1 MTDQHYNVVI
11 IGTSPLGITE
21 AVWQKNQGKSV
32 INIDDKAVAGG
43 AWTTIEHEGIPAV
56 EIGCH
61 IWEVEKSATDFLRA
75 FYDLNLVSLKPQPR
89 ILKKRF
95 SIPYGWKMNFVT
107 LKYIAKRLMRMEIKR
122 MRAGLR
128 TPEFT
133 FSLVRR
139 KYLYPKGGAN
149 ELHSKV
155 ISKIESEQLEISLNT
170 ELKTVKLNENTV
182 ELELKNGI
190 QFSCDHLVLT
200 SLSSIETIAFED
212 GTVISPKTK
221 QVDYIHVHLLLK
233 TAIPRKFSYE
243 RWMDDEYI
251 HRVSDMTSQVQD
263 ELNATEKLIC
273 VGIHAM
279 KYHASSHEKLLEEIL
294 NRLKDRKLIEKNAE
308 LVQHGFNVFPS
319 HYNPQEK
326 LTEIEKR
333 AGGKISVLRSTSFTY
348 SFYNHADRYA
358 NLIFATNYL

>member
-1 MTDQHYNVVI
+1 MENQHYNVVI
-11 IGTSPLGITE
+11 LGTSPLGITE
-21 AVWQKNQGKSV
+21 AVWQKSNGKSV
-32 INIDDKAVAGG
+32 INIDDKAAAGG
-43 AWTTIEHEGIPAV
+43 AWTTIQHEGIPAV

-61 IWEVEKSATDFLRA
+61 IWEVEKSATDFLRS

-89 ILKKRF
+89 ILKKGF
-95 SIPYGWKMNFVT
+95 SIPYGWKMNLST
-107 LKYIAKRLMRMEIKR
+107 LKYIVKRLMRFEIKR
-122 MRAGLR
+122 MKAGLR

-133 FSLVRR
+133 FSFVPR

-155 ISKIESEQLEISLNT
+155 MGKIESEKLEISLNT
-170 ELKTVKLNENTV
+170 ELKTVKLTENKV
-182 ELELKNGI
+182 ELELKNGAK
-190 QFSCDHLVLT
+190 FSCDHLVLS

-212 GTVISPKTK
+212 GSIISPETK

-233 TAIPRKFSYE
+233 TSIPRKFSYE

-251 HRVSDMTSQVQD
+251 HRVSDMTSQVSE

-273 VGIHAM
+273 VGIHAK
-279 KYHASSHEKLLEEIL
+279 KYHASNHEQLLEEIL
-294 NRLKDRKLIEKNAE
+294 NRLKARKLIESKAE
-308 LVQHGFNVFPS
+308 LITHGFNVFPS

-333 AGGKISVLRSTSFTY
+333 SNGKISVLRSTSFTY

-358 NLIFATNYL
+358 NLI